1 MLAKCESMAVEA
13 GMSQK
18 THPASSKAAAV
29 LPSILQAVSAVLLF
43 SISDVLAKQ
52 LRVSLPAVEVAWLRY
67 VTFVGF
73 AAVLAAQGRFA
84 ALWPKR
90 PGLQTLRGV
99 TLLGSALFFIIGL
112 NRLQVAEASA
122 ISFVSPAFI
131 TALSIPFLGEVVGI
145 RRWAAVLAGLIG
157 VLVVIRPGS
166 GALQSAAIYPV
177 LSAVCWAV
185 TIIVTRRMGT
195 LDRTQ
200 TTLFWS
206 ALVGLLLL
214 TAVLPF
220 EFVPLTFGQVGMGV
234 AIGLAASTGQ
244 YLLIL
249 AYRRTAASLLA
260 PFSYAQLLSST
271 LLGYVAFG
279 AVPDGMTFLGAGI
292 IIASGLYTVHR
303 ERIRARAHLESP
315 ED

>member
-1 MLAKCESMAVEA
+1 
-13 GMSQK
+13 MSEPL
-18 THPASSKAAAV
+18 TILPTAPGTAAPV
-29 LPSILQAVSAVLLF
+29 LPSIIQATLAVLLF
-43 SISDVLAKQ
+43 SMSDVLAKQ
-52 LRVSLPAVEVAWLRY
+52 LRVSLPAVEIAWLRY

-73 AAVLAAQGRFA
+73 AVVLAARGRFA

-90 PGLQTLRGV
+90 PRLQVLRGV
-99 TLLGSALFFIIGL
+99 MLLGSAVFFITGL
-112 NRLQVAEASA
+112 SRLQIAEASA

-145 RRWAAVLAGLIG
+145 RRWAAVLAGLAG
-157 VLVVIRPGS
+157 VLIVIRPGS

-177 LSAVCWAV
+177 LSAMCWAI

-195 LDRTQ
+195 LDRTE

-214 TAVLPF
+214 TVLLPF
-220 EFVPLTFGQVGMGV
+220 DFMPLTLGQVGMG
-234 AIGLAASTGQ
+234 ALIGLAASTGQ

-271 LLGYVAFG
+271 LLGYVVFG

-292 IIASGLYTVHR
+292 IVASGLYTVHR
-303 ERIRARAHLESP
+303 ERIRARAQLEAAKHP
-315 ED
+315 

>member
-1 MLAKCESMAVEA
+1 
-13 GMSQK
+13 MSK
-18 THPASSKAAAV
+18 SLNTLPTAPGTAAPV
-29 LPSILQAVSAVLLF
+29 LPSIIQAISAVLLF
-43 SISDVLAKQ
+43 SMSDVLAKQ

-73 AAVLAAQGRFA
+73 AVVLAARNGFA

-90 PGLQTLRGV
+90 PRLQVLRGV
-99 TLLGSALFFIIGL
+99 MLLGSAVFFVTGL
-112 NRLQVAEASA
+112 SRLQIAEASA

-131 TALSIPFLGEVVGI
+131 TALSIPFLGEVVGM
-145 RRWAAVLAGLIG
+145 RRWAAVLAGLAG
-157 VLVVIRPGS
+157 VLIVIRPGS
-166 GALQSAAIYPV
+166 GTLQSAAIYPV
-177 LSAVCWAV
+177 LSAMCWAV

-195 LDRTQ
+195 LDRTE

-214 TAVLPF
+214 TVLLPF
-220 EFVPLTFGQVGMGV
+220 DFVPLTLGQVGMG
-234 AIGLAASTGQ
+234 ALIGLAASTGQ

-271 LLGYVAFG
+271 LLGYVVFG

-292 IIASGLYTVHR
+292 IVASGLYTVHR
-303 ERIRARAHLESP
+303 ERIRARAQLEATKHP
-315 ED
+315 